1 MLKKKPKFLSP
12 LRINPKN
19 SNNDNNG
26 YRIINS
32 LKKVKPKSPKYFESN
47 GPLSDRNDISQSLSI
62 PINVDINPL
71 KSQMPYIPNKERQ
84 KAETNFINLI
94 NALVNSKKT
103 NANDNFFLN
112 KKPNDIPYKPKG
124 YNYYEYIRM
133 HPIIINE
140 DENNEYSKI
149 INGLQKKIETE
160 KDNNI
165 IQINKNYKNLNGLP
179 LDKKDINIPL
189 TEENEKNKINPILSK
204 SYKHLNTIN
213 NNNNYEGDDIFKNE
227 RKVHKTIDYEDNTSR
242 RKIINNIFP
251 NINDRPINK
260 NNNYN
265 NKQKDYKQS
274 DIFYLINDN
283 LSKNKSSEQYLFK
296 KNYMPPKI
304 ENEKKTSIIEIGWL
318 PNFKSNK
325 SRIGCS
331 SVAFNIISP
340 GLKNTSPMKKD
351 IDLLNKNNFEKPPLM
366 SEYVDISK
374 PGDTPQRQDYY
385 DKLNENKNVFH
396 KKNYCAAYN
405 DLHHEYKDLINN
417 AF

>member
-1 MLKKKPKFLSP
+1 MLRKKPKFLSP
-12 LRINPKN
+12 LKNNSEN
-19 SNNDNNG
+19 SNNENSR

-32 LKKVKPKSPKYFESN
+32 LKKIKPKNPKYYESN
-47 GPLSDRNDISQSLSI
+47 GSLSDRNDISI
-62 PINVDINPL
+62 PINIDNNPL
-71 KSQMPYIPNKERQ
+71 KNQMPYIPNKERQ

-94 NALVNSKKT
+94 NALVNTKKA
-103 NANDNFFLN
+103 NINDNNFLN
-112 KKPNDIPYKPKG
+112 KKQNNIPYKPKG

-140 DENNEYSKI
+140 DENNIYSKI
-149 INGLQKKIETE
+149 VNDLQKKTEME
-160 KDNNI
+160 KDNNSNN
-165 IQINKNYKNLNGLP
+165 QINKSNKNLNSISLN
-179 LDKKDINIPL
+179 KKDINIQL
-189 TEENEKNKINPILSK
+189 TEQNNKIKINPILSK
-204 SYKHLNTIN
+204 SYKYLNTKN
-213 NNNNYEGDDIFKNE
+213 TTDNNNYENDDILKYD
-227 RKVHKTIDYEDNTSR
+227 KKIHKTIDYEDNDSR

-251 NINDRPINK
+251 NIFERKININDNS
-260 NNNYN
+260 N
-265 NKQKDYKQS
+265 NKQKDYKKS

-296 KNYMPPKI
+296 QNYMPPKI
-304 ENEKKTSIIEIGWL
+304 ENEKKTSIIKIGWL
-318 PNFKSNK
+318 PKFQSNK

-374 PGDTPQRQDYY
+374 PGDTPNRQDYY

-405 DLHHEYKDLINN
+405 DLHHEYKDLINKL
-417 AF
+417 F

>member
-1 MLKKKPKFLSP
+1 MPKFLSP
-12 LRINPKN
+12 LKN
-19 SNNDNNG
+19 NSKSSNNENST

-32 LKKVKPKSPKYFESN
+32 LKKIKPKNLKYYEPK
-47 GPLSDRNDISQSLSI
+47 GPLSDRNSISHSLSI
-62 PINVDINPL
+62 SNNIDNSPL
-71 KSQMPYIPNKERQ
+71 KNQMSYIPNKERQ
-84 KAETNFINLI
+84 KAENNFINLI

-103 NANDNFFLN
+103 SIIDNNFFN
-112 KKPNDIPYKPKG
+112 KKQNNIPYKPKG

-140 DENNEYSKI
+140 DENNIYSKI
-149 INGLQKKIETE
+149 VNDLQKKTE
-160 KDNNI
+160 KEESNNNN
-165 IQINKNYKNLNGLP
+165 QMNKSYKNSNSLSI
-179 LDKKDINIPL
+179 DKKYNNIPL
-189 TEENEKNKINPILSK
+189 TEGNDKIKINPILSK
-204 SYKHLNTIN
+204 SYKNLNTIN
-213 NNNNYEGDDIFKNE
+213 NNNNKDSNDILNND
-227 RKVHKTIDYEDNTSR
+227 RKIHKTIDYDDNYSR
-242 RKIINNIFP
+242 RKLINNILP
-251 NINDRPINK
+251 DINNKPINT
-260 NNNYN
+260 NDNYN

-304 ENEKKTSIIEIGWL
+304 DNEKKTSIIKAGWL
-318 PNFKSNK
+318 PKFQSKK
-325 SRIGCS
+325 SRISCS

-351 IDLLNKNNFEKPPLM
+351 IDLLNKNNFEKSPIM

-374 PGDTPQRQDYY
+374 PGDTPIRQDYY

-417 AF
+417 LF

>member
-1 MLKKKPKFLSP
+1 MPKFLSP
-12 LRINPKN
+12 LKN
-19 SNNDNNG
+19 NSKSSNNENST

-32 LKKVKPKSPKYFESN
+32 LKKIKPKNLKYYEPK
-47 GPLSDRNDISQSLSI
+47 GPLSDRNSISHSLSI
-62 PINVDINPL
+62 SNNIDNSPL
-71 KSQMPYIPNKERQ
+71 KNQMSYIPNKERQ
-84 KAETNFINLI
+84 KAENNFINLI

-103 NANDNFFLN
+103 SIIDNNFFN
-112 KKPNDIPYKPKG
+112 KKQNNIPYKPKG

-140 DENNEYSKI
+140 DENNIYSKI
-149 INGLQKKIETE
+149 VNDLQKKTE
-160 KDNNI
+160 KEESNNNN
-165 IQINKNYKNLNGLP
+165 QMNKSYKNSNSLSI
-179 LDKKDINIPL
+179 DKKYNNIPL
-189 TEENEKNKINPILSK
+189 TEGNDKIKINPILSK
-204 SYKHLNTIN
+204 SYKNFNAIDN
-213 NNNNYEGDDIFKNE
+213 NNKDSNDILNND
-227 RKVHKTIDYEDNTSR
+227 RKIHKTIDYDDNYSR
-242 RKIINNIFP
+242 RKLINNILP
-251 NINDRPINK
+251 DINNKPINT
-260 NNNYN
+260 NDNYN

-304 ENEKKTSIIEIGWL
+304 DNEKKTSIIKAGWL
-318 PNFKSNK
+318 PKFQSKK
-325 SRIGCS
+325 SRISCS

-351 IDLLNKNNFEKPPLM
+351 IDLLNKNNFEKSPIM

-374 PGDTPQRQDYY
+374 PGDTPIRQDYY

-417 AF
+417 LF